1 MHDRIIT
8 FDPAV
13 QHELTAYIR
22 QWFATEDDVLH
33 AVRYNTQQRNL
44 PEIQIRPE
52 EGKILQF
59 LAASVGARRIVE
71 IGTLAGYSGIWLAR
85 ALPPDGM
92 LFTLEREPRHAA
104 LAREH
109 FMMAGV
115 ADRVEILEGDAD
127 EVLGRLGGGEP
138 FDMVF
143 IDAEK
148 SSYPAYLEWAI
159 EHVRTGG
166 ILAAHN
172 AFRGG
177 ELLAAHPSEGTEE
190 LRVFLQSMAL
200 DERLL
205 STIIPVGDGIAAALR
220 R

>member
-8 FDPAV
+8 FDPAI

-22 QWFATEDDVLH
+22 QWFAAEDDVLH
-33 AVRYNTQQRNL
+33 AVRHNTEQGNL
-44 PEIQIRPE
+44 PVIQIRPE
-52 EGKILQF
+52 EGKMLQF
-59 LAASVGARRIVE
+59 LAASIGARRIVE

-85 ALPPDGM
+85 ALPPDGR
-92 LFTLEREPRHAA
+92 LFTVEREPRHAA

-109 FMMAGV
+109 FAMAGV
-115 ADRVEILEGDAD
+115 ADRIEILEGEAE
-127 EVLGRLGGGEP
+127 EVLARLGDDAP

-148 SSYPAYLEWAI
+148 SSYPDYLEWAI
-159 EHVRTGG
+159 EHVRPGG
-166 ILAAHN
+166 IIAAHN

-177 ELLAAHPSEGTEE
+177 QLLAAHPSEGTEE
-190 LRVFLQSMAL
+190 LRSFLQSMAL